1 MRYNQAKDLAIQYG
15 ERLKPF
21 TSRIN
26 IAGSVRR
33 QKHEVK
39 DIELICLPRYVEL
52 VSADLFGAQ
61 TTEKVISENFVKA
74 VQLLG
79 KVIKGKPDGRYMQI
93 ELRERINLDL
103 FMPEPD
109 DYYRQYAIRTG
120 SADYA
125 ARTIAAAWKR
135 KGWCG
140 SDQGLRLIAD
150 CIEHKQADGKSKWEC
165 VNPGAEKPPAWQSE
179 QEFFEWLGV
188 AWIMPKLR
196 TI

>member
-1 MRYNQAKDLAIQYG
+1 MRYNQAKDLAISLG

-33 QKHEVK
+33 QKFEVK
-39 DIELICLPRYVEL
+39 DIELICLPRYMEL

-61 TTEKVISENFVKA
+61 ITEKVISENFVATVKA
-74 VQLLG
+74 LG

-125 ARTIAAAWKR
+125 ARTIAAAWKK

-150 CIEHKQADGKSKWEC
+150 CIEHKQTDGKSKWEC
-165 VNPGAEKPPAWQSE
+165 VTPSAEKPPIWESE
-179 QEFFEWLGV
+179 QHFFDWLGID
-188 AWIMPKLR
+188 WIMPKLR

>member
-1 MRYNQAKDLAIQYG
+1 MRYTQAREIAIALG

-21 TSRIN
+21 TEKIN
-26 IAGSVRR
+26 IAGSIRR
-33 QKHEVK
+33 QKPDVK
-39 DIELICLPRYVEL
+39 DIELICLPRYIEMVH
-52 VSADLFGAQ
+52 SDLFGAK
-61 TTEKVISENFVKA
+61 TIERVISENFVGTVKS
-74 VQLLG
+74 LG
-79 KVIKGKPDGRYMQI
+79 KVIKGQPDGRYMQI

-103 FMPEPD
+103 FIPEPD

-150 CIEHKQADGKSKWEC
+150 CIEHPQPGGKSKWEC
-165 VNPGAEKPPAWQSE
+165 INPGAEKPPVWNSE
-179 QEFFEWLGV
+179 QEFFEWLGIN
-188 AWIMPKLR
+188 WIMPKLR